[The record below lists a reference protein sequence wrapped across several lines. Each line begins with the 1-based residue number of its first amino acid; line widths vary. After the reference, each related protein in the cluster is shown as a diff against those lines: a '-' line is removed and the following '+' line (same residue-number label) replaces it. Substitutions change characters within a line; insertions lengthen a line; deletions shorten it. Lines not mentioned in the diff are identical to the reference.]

1 MKKRSNLLLI
11 LIFLCASIGF
21 GLYADHIKGTIE
33 PRTANSYKP
42 VEIVDGEEFIREV
55 TLSYQHLHV
64 EYPAVS
70 IDGRYSNY
78 IELSGIAAASDMV
91 DYEVRRDT
99 LYIRYD
105 DQSSI
110 YYKSYPNRFS
120 EIIGNRPLAL
130 RVHVA
135 GIGLKSI
142 TVGKMGGVSIPATAE
157 NRGYYGKT
165 IYTEEDIERYTLN
178 FDTLAIVNGPVQMLV
193 EGQVLNL
200 YRTTHKRTR
209 YNLQG
214 QVDRLNVEYDGSD
227 EVSLNYHYY
236 YNLESKVASINTHK
250 NEEGLVSGGLRFGV
264 SDTLIANLY
273 GAMDVLYRGDPVVM
287 KSERST
293 GRVVHM
299 YEPKEL

>member
-11 LIFLCASIGF
+11 LRFLCASIGF

-105 DQSSI
+105 DQSSK

-120 EIIGNRPLAL
+120 ELIGNRPLAL
-130 RVHVA
+130 RIHVG

-142 TVGKMGGVSIPATAE
+142 T
-157 NRGYYGKT
+157 
-165 IYTEEDIERYTLN
+165 
-178 FDTLAIVNGPVQMLV
+178 
-193 EGQVLNL
+193 
-200 YRTTHKRTR
+200 
-209 YNLQG
+209 
-214 QVDRLNVEYDGSD
+214 DG
-227 EVSLNYHYY
+227 
-236 YNLESKVASINTHK
+236 
-250 NEEGLVSGGLRFGV
+250 
-264 SDTLIANLY
+264 
-273 GAMDVLYRGDPVVM
+273 
-287 KSERST
+287 
-293 GRVVHM
+293 
-299 YEPKEL
+299 

>member
-11 LIFLCASIGF
+11 LIFLCACIGV
-21 GLYADHIKGTIE
+21 GLYADHIKHTIE
-33 PRTANSYKP
+33 PNVVKSYKP
-42 VEIVDGEEFIREV
+42 AEIVDGEEFIRKI
-55 TLSYQHLHV
+55 TLSYKHLHV

-70 IDGRYSNY
+70 IDGRYHDH

-105 DQSSI
+105 DQSSK

-120 EIIGNRPLAL
+120 ELIGNRPLAL
-130 RVHVA
+130 RIHVG

-142 TVGKMGGVSIPATAE
+142 TVGKMGRISIPATAE

-178 FDTLAIVNGPVQMLV
+178 FDTLDIVNGPVQMLL
-193 EGQVLNL
+193 EGQVLNVHKL
-200 YRTTHKRTR
+200 TKYRTGFS
-209 YNLQG
+209 LQG
-214 QVDRLNVEYDGSD
+214 QVDRLNIEYDGSG
-227 EVSLNYHYY
+227 EVFLNYHHYY
-236 YNLESKVASINTHK
+236 YLESKVARINTHK
-250 NEEGLVSGGLRFGV
+250 NEKGLVTGGLLFAVR
-264 SDTLIANLY
+264 DTLVANLY
-273 GAMDVLYRGDPVVM
+273 GAMDVNYFGDPEVI
-287 KSERST
+287 KYERST

-299 YEPKEL
+299 N